1 MNEPEIYEVPEA
13 PYLVDAQRVD
23 DFRTYETAPTLCSR
37 MGTGGNNVPVLV
49 VEVPCQVDGSPVAS
63 TLRGFGHGW
72 QGQHNSTN
80 SVVQEIA
87 DE

>member
-1 MNEPEIYEVPEA
+1 MNDPEVYEVPEA

-49 VEVPCQVDGSPVAS
+49 VDVD
-63 TLRGFGHGW
+63 
-72 QGQHNSTN
+72 
-80 SVVQEIA
+80 
-87 DE
+87 DD